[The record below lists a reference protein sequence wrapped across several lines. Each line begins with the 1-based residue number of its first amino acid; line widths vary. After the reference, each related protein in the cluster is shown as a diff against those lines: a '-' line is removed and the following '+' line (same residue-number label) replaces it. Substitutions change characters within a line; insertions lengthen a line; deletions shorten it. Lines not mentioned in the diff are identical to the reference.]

1 MSTGRGRTMK
11 GLMVRSALTP
21 EDFAQ
26 VYKLLDLPA
35 LDCDCGSLCERI
47 CCQEYEPGVGMYLLP
62 GEDCMFDGNEPW
74 LEWTLHSATHQD
86 FPPEWDGMVHF
97 VMCRGTCPRERRP
110 LQCRTFPLMP
120 YIDEDGNLDVRLD
133 TLTGSLLCPLVRY
146 PESHPLRPEFVD
158 AVLSAWRILT
168 KDPLIRADVVWQS
181 RKLDQDRL
189 SPWLKLLSWKRTTK

>member
-1 MSTGRGRTMK
+1 MK
-11 GLMVRSALTP
+11 GLMVRSTLTP
-21 EDFAQ
+21 EDFAK

-62 GEDCMFDGNEPW
+62 GEDCMFDGNEP
-74 LEWTLHSATHQD
+74 
-86 FPPEWDGMVHF
+86 WDGMVHF

-168 KDPLIRADVVWQS
+168 KDPLIRADVLWQS
-181 RKLDQDRL
+181 RKLDQDSL
-189 SPWLKLLSWKRTTK
+189 SPWRKLLSWKRK